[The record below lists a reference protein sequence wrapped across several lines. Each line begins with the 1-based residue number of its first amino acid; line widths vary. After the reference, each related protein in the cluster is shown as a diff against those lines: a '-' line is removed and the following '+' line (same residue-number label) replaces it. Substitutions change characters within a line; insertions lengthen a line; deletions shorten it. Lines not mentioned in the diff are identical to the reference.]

1 MADKS
6 QHREFTGRH
15 MLLVMV
21 AGFGIVMA
29 VNFLMAGLATSG
41 FGGVIV
47 ANSYVASQKY
57 NLWLAEAERERALGW
72 SAEIR
77 RGDDG
82 RLLVETQDAPPEA
95 HVSAAL
101 RRPLGEPDPLTITLE
116 PKGDATYA
124 SAAALPPGR
133 WIVRL
138 QIDHAGQSWRME
150 RELP

>member
-6 QHREFTGRH
+6 GQREFTGRH

-21 AGFGIVMA
+21 VGFGVVMA

-57 NLWLAEAERERALGW
+57 NGWLARAEREKALGW
-72 SAEIR
+72 SAEIAR
-77 RGDDG
+77 SPDG
-82 RLLVETQDAPPEA
+82 RLLVETLGAPPQA
-95 HVSAAL
+95 QVSLAL
-101 RRPLGEPDPLTITLE
+101 RRPLGEPDPLAITLE
-116 PKGDATYA
+116 PVGDAAYA
-124 SAAALPPGR
+124 SPAPLPPGR

-138 QIDHAGQSWRME
+138 RIDHAGRTWRTE